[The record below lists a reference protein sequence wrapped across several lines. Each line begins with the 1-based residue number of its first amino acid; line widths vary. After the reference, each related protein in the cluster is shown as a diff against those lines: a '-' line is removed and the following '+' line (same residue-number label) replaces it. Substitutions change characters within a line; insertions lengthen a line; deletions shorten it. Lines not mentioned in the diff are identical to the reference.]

1 VEFERVCQTFENLS
15 NRVFGEE
22 NKVFLAK
29 RNRDASR
36 TLSSNFQRGLSY
48 QNLVV
53 ALPSNLVKK
62 NGLRNPY

>member
-1 VEFERVCQTFENLS
+1 MEFERVCQASEILS

-53 ALPSNLVKK
+53 ALPSNLVK
-62 NGLRNPY
+62 N